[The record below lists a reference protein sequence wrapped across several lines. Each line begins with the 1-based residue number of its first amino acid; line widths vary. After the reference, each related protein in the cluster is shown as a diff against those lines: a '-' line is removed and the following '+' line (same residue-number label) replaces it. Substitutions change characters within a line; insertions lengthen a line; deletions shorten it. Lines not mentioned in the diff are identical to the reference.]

1 MDEETAPGQREV
13 LAEVLHRFLVIEGV
27 IGALLTRKDGQTI
40 GSAIAGPFNEA
51 ALAAVTAFVMAES
64 RAVAACLG
72 RRELSMVFAEFTGS
86 ILLSFPVGSDAYLVI
101 IARHPAN
108 IVKVQQTFRSISDTL
123 RESA

>member
-1 MDEETAPGQREV
+1 MDEETAPGSREA
-13 LAEVLHRFLVIEGV
+13 LTGVLHRFLVIEGV
-27 IGALLTRKDGQTI
+27 IGAILTTKDGQTI
-40 GSAIAGPFNEA
+40 GSAIAGPIDEA

-86 ILLSFPVGSDAYLVI
+86 LLLSFPVGSGAFLII

-108 IVKVQQTFRSISDTL
+108 IVKIQQTFRSISDAL
-123 RESA
+123 EEGA